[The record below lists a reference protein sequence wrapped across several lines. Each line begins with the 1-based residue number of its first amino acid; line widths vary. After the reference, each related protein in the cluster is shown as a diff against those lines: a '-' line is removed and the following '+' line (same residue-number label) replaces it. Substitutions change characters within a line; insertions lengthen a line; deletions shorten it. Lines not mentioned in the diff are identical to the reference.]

1 MRQIVAELIREK
13 ALRLMSDEIPHG
25 IAVVIERMEER
36 DNGIFDIEATIVC
49 ERESHKGIVIGKGGS
64 MLKKRSAP
72 RPQDRD
78 RESDGCKGK
87 PAALGQGPQGM
98 AGQRALYEELRV
110 SQ

>member
-1 MRQIVAELIREK
+1 MGSLWSSSAWK
-13 ALRLMSDEIPHG
+13 NG
-25 IAVVIERMEER
+25 
-36 DNGIFDIEATIVC
+36 DNRIFDIEATIVC

-64 MLKKRSAP
+64 MLKKDRHRGP
-72 RPQDRD
+72 DRD

-110 SQ
+110 